1 MKTGLCCIFNYA
13 PLYRASVF
21 SKIDEAYDA
30 QFYFGKEVRDAVPS
44 GIEKL
49 DYGIF
54 RRKPAEFVNVTHKG
68 RFPWYKGIQGLPFK
82 KDYSVFLVTGEFN
95 WAYLPFLVSCMIM
108 RKKVYGWG
116 HGPKNLNG
124 YAPFRR
130 FFYRAMAGF
139 FVYGEKGRDRMV
151 ELGFPGDRISVIY
164 NSLTGRIG
172 DIVSYAGQCRKNLK
186 SSIYADRFGDAS
198 PVLVFSGR
206 LMPGKR
212 LDWLVDAVGD
222 INGEGM
228 ACNLVMIGD
237 GPEKDSLER
246 LASLKG
252 IGDRVWFF
260 GRTYDEDI
268 LAPLLYNADL
278 CVSPGNVGLTALHA
292 MLYGTPVMSHDD
304 FWHQMPEYETIDDG
318 NTGLLFRYGDYDD
331 MKHKIR
337 QWLLSCP
344 DRDSVRM
351 NCYRM
356 IDSKWNSDRQMEV
369 LTSAIRQ

>member
-1 MKTGLCCIFNYA
+1 
-13 PLYRASVF
+13 
-21 SKIDEAYDA
+21 
-30 QFYFGKEVRDAVPS
+30 
-44 GIEKL
+44 
-49 DYGIF
+49 
-54 RRKPAEFVNVTHKG
+54 
-68 RFPWYKGIQGLPFK
+68 
-82 KDYSVFLVTGEFN
+82 
-95 WAYLPFLVSCMIM
+95 
-108 RKKVYGWG
+108 
-116 HGPKNLNG
+116 
-124 YAPFRR
+124 
-130 FFYRAMAGF
+130 
-139 FVYGEKGRDRMV
+139 
-151 ELGFPGDRISVIY
+151 
-164 NSLTGRIG
+164 
-172 DIVSYAGQCRKNLK
+172 
-186 SSIYADRFGDAS
+186 
-198 PVLVFSGR
+198 
-206 LMPGKR
+206 
-212 LDWLVDAVGD
+212 
-222 INGEGM
+222 
-228 ACNLVMIGD
+228 MIGD

-268 LAPLLYNADL
+268 IAPLLYNADL

-292 MLYGTPVMSHDD
+292 MLYGTPVLSHDD
-304 FWHQMPEYETIDDG
+304 FLHQMPEYETIDDG